1 MPRTSTSIWCVQACG
16 LRGRTSIAA
25 MACKYIRCQSG
36 RIPVHRLG
44 PDMGAMERSLW
55 ARSCWI
61 DGAPTCQRE
70 HRRRVDA
77 AGSVN
82 TRSSHPTAHCGNRRV
97 YNRWQHHSDLCQSL
111 DDDRTRDRIEL
122 DGVIFRRH
130 GQASVPRGHRRTVGN
145 RPGSQHTINFT
156 VSRKRGARCG
166 TWGLSHSL
174 EAVG

>member
-122 DGVIFRRH
+122 ARRLSLVDIEGPLGIAQEVSTPSISPFR
-130 GQASVPRGHRRTVGN
+130 AN
-145 RPGSQHTINFT
+145 
-156 VSRKRGARCG
+156 
-166 TWGLSHSL
+166 
-174 EAVG
+174 AV